1 MAVTADTMK
10 TQTGDANQFKA
21 SYTQR
26 QQASQNNIGS
36 AMDRS
41 LNTQKQ
47 GLQNAFNQNTAAQT
61 EATNAGQQAFT
72 GAGADV
78 GTQVN
83 RNQTGLDSFA
93 DVRGLNR
100 QEGSQQAL
108 ALNRARQAAVG
119 GVMAAQQ
126 RALAESQRQQD
137 LLKTDYNNQV
147 QAAIAGHDYRKAAA
161 LLDDYNNQNSWL
173 EKQAANLAGY
183 GNFTGYESLYGNG
196 QAQAMRNY
204 WIGQN
209 PELAYNTGAISAA
222 EYERMT
228 GQKPHDWVDQGGGGG
243 GYGGRDYAAYYI
255 NGRPIFT
262 SPAPAP
268 APAKTYSNDTS
279 AYWGDPYKFK

>member
-1 MAVTADTMK
+1 MAVTSDTMK
-10 TQTGDANQFKA
+10 TQTGDSNQFKTA
-21 SYTQR
+21 YTKR
-26 QQASQNNIGS
+26 QQASQNNINS
-36 AMDRS
+36 TMDQS

-47 GLQNAFNQNTAAQT
+47 WLSGARFKNTEAQT
-61 EATNAGQQAFT
+61 AATNAGQQAFT
-72 GAGADV
+72 GANADV
-78 GTQVN
+78 NVQAN
-83 RNQTGLDSFA
+83 RNQTGLDNFA

-126 RALAESQRQQD
+126 RALAESQRQKD
-137 LLKTDYNNQV
+137 LLTTDYNNQV

-183 GNFTGYESLYGNG
+183 GNFTGYQTLYGNG
-196 QAQAMRNY
+196 QAQSMRNY

-222 EYERMT
+222 EYERIT
-228 GQKPHDWVDQGGGGG
+228 GQKPHDYVAPASGGGGG
-243 GYGGRDYAAYYI
+243 GGTDYAAYYI

-268 APAKTYSNDTS
+268 ATETYSNDTS

>member
-10 TQTGDANQFKA
+10 TQAGDANQFKA
-21 SYTQR
+21 AYTQR

-36 AMDRS
+36 VMDRS
-41 LNTQKQ
+41 LSTQKQ

-61 EATNAGQQAFT
+61 DATNAGQQAFT

-108 ALNRARQAAVG
+108 ALNRARQSAVG
-119 GVMAAQQ
+119 GVIAAQQ
-126 RALAESQRQQD
+126 RALQESQRQQD

-228 GQKPHDWVDQGGGGG
+228 GQKPHDYVAPASGG